1 MKRILPLL
9 LSLVVCAAAFAKDA
23 PTHESIWLMKRVGS
37 PQLSPDG
44 RWVVVSVTEPAYDE
58 KEQSSDLWLAP
69 ADGSAAPRRITFT
82 KGSESE
88 ATWSPDSR
96 RIAFSS
102 KREGDDANQIYI
114 LDVIGGGEAQR
125 VTNSAT
131 GARTPR
137 FRPDG
142 NAILYST
149 MTWPGATDEESNRKL
164 VKDRKAV
171 KSNVRIF
178 DSYPVRMWD
187 RWMDES
193 QTHLVTQP
201 LDPTA
206 KSRDLLGGT
215 NLVKEPGF
223 AGRAAEGSREEI
235 GAAWSPDGAWV
246 VFTATTERNTSAYA
260 EHGQDIYRVSANGG
274 EPERIARDTGSYGR
288 LQFSP
293 DGKTLFTTFSENST
307 KIYSLDRIVAF
318 DWPSMKNRR
327 VVTPAPF
334 DRSVGA
340 FAITPDS
347 KTIYFLAEEFGHE
360 KVFMVPAAGGEA
372 KLAVDAERGVFGD
385 LAIASKSASTVMIA
399 RWGSSVNP
407 SEVVRIDPVKK
418 TTTNI
423 TSFDVDAASKID
435 WKSPEHFWFT
445 SSRGKKI
452 HNMLI
457 VPAGFDATKKYPLF
471 VVIHGGPASQ
481 WRDEIS
487 YRWNYHLLAKPGYVV
502 LLTNYTGST
511 GFGEKFAQD
520 IQGDPLRGP
529 ANEINEAADEAVKR
543 FPYIDGT
550 RMAAGGASYGG
561 HLANWLEATTTR
573 YKCLIS
579 HAGLASLEM
588 QWGTSDGM
596 FNREQMN
603 LGPFWEK
610 PDVWR
615 DQSPSAYAKDF
626 KTPMLLSVGERDY
639 RVPMNNAL
647 EMWAILQRQRVPSRL
662 LVWPEENH
670 WILNGENSK
679 VFYREVENWLAKW
692 VGAE

>member
-1 MKRILPLL
+1 MKRIVLPLL
-9 LSLVVCAAAFAKDA
+9 LLFICAATFAKDA
-23 PTHESIWLMKRVGS
+23 PTHEAIWLMKRVGS

-44 RWVVVSVTEPAYDE
+44 LWVVVSVTEPAYDE
-58 KEQSSDLWLAP
+58 KDSTSDLWLA
-69 ADGSAAPRRITFT
+69 AVDGSAAPRRITFN
-82 KGSESE
+82 KASESE

-102 KREGDDANQIYI
+102 KREGDDANQIYV
-114 LDVIGGGEAQR
+114 LDIANGGEAQR

-149 MTWPGATDEESNRKL
+149 ITWPGSTDEESNRKL
-164 VKDRKAV
+164 AKERKDAKA
-171 KSNVRIF
+171 KVRIF

-187 RWMDES
+187 RWLDET
-193 QTHLVTQP
+193 QTHLVVQP
-201 LDPTA
+201 LESVA
-206 KSRDLLGGT
+206 KSKDILAGT
-215 NLVKEPGF
+215 NLVKQPGF
-223 AGRAAEGSREEI
+223 AGRGAEGSREEI
-235 GAAWSPDGAWV
+235 DAAWSPDGSSII
-246 VFTATTERNTSAYA
+246 FTATTSRNTSAYE
-260 EHGQDIYRVSANGG
+260 EHVQDIWRTTPNGG
-274 EPERIARDTGSYGR
+274 EPEQIAHSEGSYGR

-293 DGKTLFTTFSENST
+293 DGKTLYATFNERNP
-307 KIYSLDRIVAF
+307 KVYQLDRLVAF
-318 DWPSMKNRR
+318 DWPSMTNRR

-334 DRSVGA
+334 DRAVGG
-340 FAITPDS
+340 FALTPDS
-347 KTIYFLAEEFGHE
+347 KTIYFTAEEFGQE
-360 KVFMVPAAGGEA
+360 KLFTVPAAGGEV
-372 KLAVDAERGVFGD
+372 KLAIEPERGVFGN
-385 LAIASKSASTVMIA
+385 LSIAKKAPSLVMVGTWASAI
-399 RWGSSVNP
+399 NP
-407 SEVVRIDPVKK
+407 TEVVRLDPVKK
-418 TTTNI
+418 TKTNL
-423 TSFDVDAASKID
+423 TSFDVDAAAKID
-435 WKSPEHFWFT
+435 WQPPQHFWFT

-452 HNMLI
+452 HNMLV

-471 VVIHGGPASQ
+471 VLIHGGPASQ
-481 WRDEIS
+481 WRDEMS

-529 ANEINEAADEAVKR
+529 GSELNEAADEAVKR
-543 FPYIDGT
+543 FAYVDGT
-550 RMAAGGASYGG
+550 RMFAGGASYGG

-603 LGPFWEK
+603 LGPFWDK
-610 PDVWR
+610 PEVWR
-615 DQSPSAYAKDF
+615 DQSPSTYAKDF
-626 KTPMLLSVGERDY
+626 KTPMLLSVGEKDY

-647 EMWAILQRQRVPSRL
+647 EMWAILQRQRIPSRL
-662 LVWPEENH
+662 LIWPDENH
-670 WILNGENSK
+670 WITNGENSK
-679 VFYREVENWLAKW
+679 VFYREVENWIAKY
-692 VGAE
+692 VP

>member
-1 MKRILPLL
+1 MKRLLPLL
-9 LSLVVCAAAFAKDA
+9 FLIGAATVFAKDA

-44 RWVVVSVTEPAYDE
+44 KWVVVSVTEPTYEE
-58 KEQSSDLWLAP
+58 KEQPSDLWLAP

-82 KGSESE
+82 KGSESD

-102 KREGDDANQIYI
+102 KRDTDEANQIYI
-114 LDVIGGGEAQR
+114 LDIASGGEAQR

-149 MTWPGATDEESNRKL
+149 ITWPGATDEESNRKL
-164 VKDRKAV
+164 VKERKAV

-187 RWMDES
+187 RWLDES
-193 QTHLVTQP
+193 QTHLVMQP
-201 LDPTA
+201 LDAGA
-206 KSRDLLGGT
+206 KSRDLLAGT
-215 NLVKEPGF
+215 NLVKSPGF
-223 AGRAAEGSREEI
+223 GGRGAEGSREEI
-235 GAAWSPDGAWV
+235 DAAWSPDGSTI

-260 EHGQDIYRVSANGG
+260 EHGQDIYRVAATGG
-274 EPERIARDTGSYGR
+274 EPERIAQAMGSYGR

-293 DGKTLFTTFSENST
+293 DGKTLYATFSERDTN
-307 KIYSLDRIVAF
+307 IYNLDRLVAF
-318 DWPSMKNRR
+318 DWPSMNNRR

-334 DRSVGA
+334 DRSVGGFTIA
-340 FAITPDS
+340 PDS
-347 KTIYFLAEEFGHE
+347 KTIYFTAEEFGHE
-360 KVFMVPAAGGEA
+360 KVYSVAATGGEP
-372 KLAVDAERGVFGD
+372 KLAVDPERGVITD
-385 LAIASKSASTVMIA
+385 ISVAKKAPSLVMIG

-407 SEVVRIDPVKK
+407 VEVVRIDPVKK
-418 TTTNI
+418 STTNI
-423 TSFDVDAASKID
+423 TSFDVEAASKID
-435 WKSPEHFWFT
+435 WQPPQHFWFT

-452 HNMLI
+452 HNMLV
-457 VPAGFDATKKYPLF
+457 VPAGFDAKKKYPLL
-471 VVIHGGPASQ
+471 VLIHGGPASQ
-481 WRDEIS
+481 WRDDLS
-487 YRWNYHLLAKPGYVV
+487 FRWNYHLLAKPGYVV

-529 ANEINEAADEAVKR
+529 GSELNEAADEAVKR

-579 HAGLASLEM
+579 HAGLVSLET
-588 QWGTSDGM
+588 QWGTSDVM

-610 PDVWR
+610 PEVWR
-615 DQSPSAYAKDF
+615 DQSPSTYAKDF

-679 VFYREVENWLAKW
+679 VFYREVENWLGKW
-692 VGAE
+692 L